1 MFKFRD
7 LTIVD
12 ITPENL
18 MVISCD
24 SSGGIGDKDRDV
36 IKVEPE
42 FLGYYTTHCAL
53 MELLAT
59 GAMPITI
66 VNTLGVEMDDTGVR
80 IINGI
85 KNAIKPLDLK
95 DDIVVTGSTEENIV
109 VCQTSMGITIIG
121 MIEKSK
127 WRLKKAEVN
136 DLVIVVGLPKVGQEV
151 LDDMGRE
158 TMSVPLL
165 LKLLKKPFVK
175 EILPVGSK
183 GIAYEIKEMAKTN
196 KLDYNI
202 YDNAAIDLHKSA
214 GPSTCVIIAIDKDGY
229 EDLKISISVPVNIV
243 GRFL

>member
-7 LTIVD
+7 LTIIE

-24 SSGGIGDKDRDV
+24 SSGGIGNKDGDV

-59 GAMPITI
+59 GAMPISI
-66 VNTLGVEMDDTGVR
+66 VNTLGVEMEDTGAR
-80 IINGI
+80 IIKGI
-85 KNAIKPLDLK
+85 KNALEPLNLK
-95 DDIVVTGSTEENIV
+95 DDIVVTGSTEENIA

-121 MIEKSK
+121 MIDRSK
-127 WRLKKAEVN
+127 WRLKKAEIN

-151 LDDMGRE
+151 VLDMGRE
-158 TMSVPLL
+158 TMSVSLL
-165 LKLLKKPFVK
+165 LELLKKPYVK

-183 GIAYEIKEMAKTN
+183 GIAYEIKEMAVTSN
-196 KLDYNI
+196 LNYNL
-202 YDNAAIDLHKSA
+202 YDTASIDIHKSA
-214 GPSTCVIIAIDKDGY
+214 GPSTCVIIAIDKEGY
-229 EDLKISISVPVNIV
+229 EDLKKSICIPVNLV
-243 GRFL
+243 GSFI